1 VRRSANRGYRRREP
15 ARRHRRVNGMKENV
29 IMATETFPID
39 PQAVPLEWHEAVGV
53 VQEVASRYLAG
64 EGVMAR
70 RAGDLSVD
78 AEGRLAIPR
87 AKVSVFG
94 KSVQA
99 TINETQHVSDLQAL
113 LKELLATTS
122 VPPALSALLDAPP
135 GSAQIGSVTE
145 FSKALGFFER
155 PGRARDLKIMASRQA
170 AAHEQLA
177 LNDKLAELTRK
188 ARHEPSEPDQPMPT
202 GTPLRAVERPG
213 VESNEPGWEFLSEA
227 ELRRESPHAE
237 AHQRRGTSYPTLS
250 VAQLKQVGLLVT
262 AISLLLVAGI
272 VAYYA
277 FSAVTS
283 GEDRS
288 QPTAQ
293 ADNASGGSSALSS
306 PTATAGKASGSLRP
320 EVERSSRARD
330 RQASLTRQSTTSAPG
345 VKTTVNVAPRALA
358 PAQNVAAGID
368 GSAPPSDGPALA
380 LGPLLHVAPRNTA
393 LAHMPTFLASGRVD
407 ATLVGFDQVFDAGD
421 DKVRPARLLR
431 PQLPEIPPGTPLEA
445 LGMFEFVVNTRGT
458 VDRIRLVRSPVDRQY
473 RDIMLMPAA
482 KAWIFQPATK
492 DGSPVRYRLQLSIP
506 Q

>member
-1 VRRSANRGYRRREP
+1 
-15 ARRHRRVNGMKENV
+15 
-29 IMATETFPID
+29 
-39 PQAVPLEWHEAVGV
+39 
-53 VQEVASRYLAG
+53 
-64 EGVMAR
+64 MAR

-99 TINETQHVSDLQAL
+99 TINEAQHVSDLQAL

-122 VPPALSALLDAPP
+122 VPSALSALLDAPP
-135 GSAQIGSVTE
+135 GSAQVGSVTE

-202 GTPLRAVERPG
+202 ATPAMAASQRAVERPG
-213 VESNEPGWEFLSEA
+213 VDSTEAGWEFLSEA
-227 ELRRESPHAE
+227 ELRHESPHAE

-250 VAQLKQVGLLVT
+250 VAQLKQVGLLVA
-262 AISLLLVAGI
+262 AIALLLVVGI
-272 VAYYA
+272 VAYNA

-330 RQASLTRQSTTSAPG
+330 RQASLTRQSTTSSPG
-345 VKTTVNVAPRALA
+345 AKTTVNVAPRALA

-368 GSAPPSDGPALA
+368 GSAPLSDGIPFAV
-380 LGPLLHVAPRNTA
+380 GPLLQVAPSNRA
-393 LAHMPTFLASGRVD
+393 LAGMPTFLASGRVD
-407 ATLVGFDQVFDAGD
+407 ATLVSFDEVFDAGD

-431 PQLPEIPPGTPLEA
+431 PQLPEIPLGTPLEA

-492 DGSPVRYRLQLSIP
+492 DGSPVRYRLQIPIP